1 MLHHLMTDF
10 LRFNNALRACTKCS
24 DLFACN
30 RVDPREGD
38 ATVAPRPIVSG
49 IREKPVLLIGQA
61 PGLTEYR
68 TGKPFQ
74 GDAGQGIRAIFD
86 ELGLPRNR
94 FDELVYSSAAMKCF
108 PGSKPVLRGGK
119 TREDIVPTALML
131 EHCRPFLEQQIELVK
146 PKVIVT
152 LGIVPLK
159 RYLTLTGRNA
169 TGALL
174 TDFVGTTGQW
184 GGARVI
190 FFPHTSG
197 ASRWHNEPANRA
209 LFAKAKALL
218 REAFEELL
226 QR

>member
-1 MLHHLMTDF
+1 MTDF
-10 LRFNNALRACTKCS
+10 LRFDNALRACNKCS
-24 DLFACN
+24 DLFTRN
-30 RVDPREGD
+30 KVDPREGD
-38 ATVAPRPIVSG
+38 VTVLPRPIVSG

-61 PGLTEYR
+61 PGLSEYR

-86 ELGLPRNR
+86 ELGLPRSR

-119 TREDIVPTALML
+119 TREDIAPTARML
-131 EHCRPFLEQQIELVK
+131 ANCRPFLERQMGLVK
-146 PKVIVT
+146 PKIIVT
-152 LGIVPLK
+152 LGSVPLK
-159 RYLTLTGRNA
+159 RYLTLTGGSA

-184 GGARVI
+184 GGATVI
-190 FFPHTSG
+190 FFPHPSG

-209 LFAKAKALL
+209 RFTKAKALL
-218 REAFEELL
+218 RAAFSEILHP
-226 QR
+226 

>member
-1 MLHHLMTDF
+1 MTDF
-10 LRFNNALRACTKCS
+10 LRFDNALRACNKCS
-24 DLFACN
+24 DLFTRN
-30 RVDPREGD
+30 KIDPREGD
-38 ATVAPRPIVSG
+38 VTVLPRPIVSG

-61 PGLTEYR
+61 PGFTEYR

>member
-1 MLHHLMTDF
+1 MTDF
-10 LRFNNALRACTKCS
+10 LRFDNALRACNKCS
-24 DLFACN
+24 DLFTRN
-30 RVDPREGD
+30 KVDLREGD
-38 ATVAPRPIVSG
+38 VTVLPRPIVSS

-86 ELGLPRNR
+86 ELGLPRSR

-108 PGSKPVLRGGK
+108 PGSKPVLRAGK
-119 TREDIVPTALML
+119 TREDIAPTARML
-131 EHCRPFLEQQIELVK
+131 ANCRPFLERQIELVK
-146 PKVIVT
+146 PKIIVT

-159 RYLTLTGRNA
+159 RYLTLTGRSA

-174 TDFVGTTGQW
+174 TDFVGTAGQW
-184 GGARVI
+184 GGATAI

-209 LFAKAKALL
+209 RFTKAKALL
-218 REAFEELL
+218 RAAFSEILHP
-226 QR
+226 